1 MDKRENF
8 FANSPDDLAKATR
21 KEDLY
26 RNDTAY
32 NYSIQVE
39 NSPPIHFINELSL
52 LGRSLY

>member
-1 MDKRENF
+1 MDKRYNF
-8 FANSPDDLAKATR
+8 IANSPDDLAQATR

-32 NYSIQVE
+32 NYSVKVE
-39 NSPPIHFINELSL
+39 NLPPIHFINELSL